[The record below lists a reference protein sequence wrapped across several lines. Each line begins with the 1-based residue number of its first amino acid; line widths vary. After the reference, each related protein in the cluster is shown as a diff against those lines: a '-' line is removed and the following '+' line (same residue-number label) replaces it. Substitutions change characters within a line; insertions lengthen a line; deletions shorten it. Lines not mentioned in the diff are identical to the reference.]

1 MKKSININIAGI
13 VFQIDDDA
21 FEKLRSYLQEVN
33 VRFRQIPGGHE
44 ALDDFEARV
53 AEIFQNRRGITGI
66 VTMEDVD
73 EMISI
78 MGRPEDLADGYE
90 DEIPEEPSSSSQR
103 RLYRDPDERIVS
115 GVAGGIG
122 SYINV
127 DPVWIRLLFIVFTF
141 FYGFAFF
148 VYIALWI
155 ALPLANSER
164 RKQELYGHR
173 FGREKSGRRKSSYNS
188 YGRPAGADTAD
199 RVGGALNEIFRAL
212 GRFVIIFFRII
223 LIIIGTSLVVAGFAF
238 LAMVIMALFFNYGP
252 WLPGSAAT
260 ETFYFSELFPLMITP
275 SAIPWFI
282 GLSMLVL
289 VLPLMGLIYWG
300 IKMIFQFR
308 AKDGIISITALS
320 IWILAAVSLTMM
332 MFSEGISFADSVSK
346 IERTD
351 LATGSNSVVLAIGND
366 LSATRYEK
374 KIDIPFEDNFSFF
387 TTAEN
392 KIYCSART
400 YIRSTSAEDPYVEV
414 KRYSHGPSRR
424 KALENAA
431 ALEYDYS
438 FRNDSLIVD
447 SYFGLPDN
455 TRWRGSDVRVH
466 IYLPEGTRIF
476 IDRRAGSMITRANA
490 PGHNSWDMGGRWWIM
505 TDNGLIPN

>member
-252 WLPGSAAT
+252 
-260 ETFYFSELFPLMITP
+260 
-275 SAIPWFI
+275 
-282 GLSMLVL
+282 
-289 VLPLMGLIYWG
+289 
-300 IKMIFQFR
+300 
-308 AKDGIISITALS
+308 
-320 IWILAAVSLTMM
+320 
-332 MFSEGISFADSVSK
+332 
-346 IERTD
+346 
-351 LATGSNSVVLAIGND
+351 
-366 LSATRYEK
+366 
-374 KIDIPFEDNFSFF
+374 
-387 TTAEN
+387 
-392 KIYCSART
+392 
-400 YIRSTSAEDPYVEV
+400 
-414 KRYSHGPSRR
+414 
-424 KALENAA
+424 
-431 ALEYDYS
+431 
-438 FRNDSLIVD
+438 
-447 SYFGLPDN
+447 
-455 TRWRGSDVRVH
+455 
-466 IYLPEGTRIF
+466 
-476 IDRRAGSMITRANA
+476 
-490 PGHNSWDMGGRWWIM
+490 
-505 TDNGLIPN
+505 

>member
-33 VRFRQIPGGHE
+33 VRFSRIQGGHE

-78 MGRPEDLADGYE
+78 MGRPDDIADGFE
-90 DEIPEEPSSSSQR
+90 DEMPEEPASSFQR
-103 RLYRDPDERIVS
+103 RLYRNPDERIVS

-173 FGREKSGRRKSSYNS
+173 YRREKSNSRKGSYS
-188 YGRPAGADTAD
+188 AYGRPAGADTAD
-199 RVGGALNEIFRAL
+199 RVGGALNEIFRAI
-212 GRFVIIFFRII
+212 GRFIVIFFRII
-223 LIIIGTSLVVAGFAF
+223 LIIIGVSLIITGLTF
-238 LAMVIMALFFNYGP
+238 LAMAIMALFFNYGP
-252 WLPGSAAT
+252 WLPGAAAT
-260 ETFYFSELFPLMITP
+260 ETFYFSELFPLIITP

-282 GLSMLVL
+282 GLSLVVL
-289 VLPLMGLIYWG
+289 ALPLMGLIYWG

-308 AKDGIISITALS
+308 AKDGIISISALS
-320 IWILAAVSLTMM
+320 IWIIAAVALTMLL
-332 MFSEGISFADSVSK
+332 FSEGISFAESGRH
-346 IERTD
+346 IERAELDTK
-351 LATGSNSVVLAIGND
+351 TNSIVLTIGKD
-366 LSATRYEK
+366 LSATQYEK
-374 KIDIPFEDNFSFF
+374 KIDLPFEDNFSFY
-387 TTAEN
+387 TTTEGR
-392 KIYCSART
+392 IFCSTRA
-400 YIRSTSAEDPYVEV
+400 YIRATSEEEPFVEV
-414 KRYSHGPSRR
+414 KRYAQGSTRR
-424 KALENAA
+424 KAMANAES
-431 ALEYDYS
+431 LEYNYS

-447 SYFGLPDN
+447 SYFALPEK
-455 TRWRGSDVRVH
+455 TRWRGSDIRIN
-466 IYLPEGTRIF
+466 IYLPEGTKIF
-476 IDRRAGSMITRANA
+476 IDRNAGSMITRANVT
-490 PGHNSWDMGGRWWIM
+490 GYRSWDMGGRWWIM
-505 TDNGLIPN
+505 TENGLIPN